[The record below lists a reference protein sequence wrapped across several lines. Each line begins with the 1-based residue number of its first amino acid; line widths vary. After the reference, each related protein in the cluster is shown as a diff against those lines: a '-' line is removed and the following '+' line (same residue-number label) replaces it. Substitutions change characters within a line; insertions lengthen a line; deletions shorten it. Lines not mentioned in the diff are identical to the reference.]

1 MGITVTV
8 EESLLRQAEEATNIH
23 DPSELI
29 RRVLQEKV
37 SRRAAQTKLAALGA
51 TMPELN
57 VPPRQRN
64 SGGE

>member
-1 MGITVTV
+1 MSVTVTV
-8 EESLLRQAEEATNIH
+8 DEALLRQAEEATNIH

-37 SRRAAQTKLAALGA
+37 SRRAAQTKLAAMGG
-51 TMPELN
+51 TMPDLS

-64 SGGE
+64 PGGE